1 MRVYDYNG
9 NGRWSADAGVERYQG
24 YCRELG
30 TLLSED
36 IVPRN
41 HSQDDV
47 TRIYPI
53 MEEIIAGAE
62 GGDKACIAIALE
74 FIEEDQYFPFGK
86 SLKANAARALR
97 RAALSEEQIERIR
110 RRVVNMLLEGII
122 PHEFKEYAKLL
133 RRVGLG
139 SWWPLL
145 EQGVPRDNRYA
156 MRFFIY
162 LRDHPRDVHS

>member
-1 MRVYDYNG
+1 MRAYDYNG
-9 NGRWSADAGVERYQG
+9 NGRWSTDAVMERYQG
-24 YCRELG
+24 YCRELA
-30 TLLSED
+30 TFISAD
-36 IVPRN
+36 IVPRRD
-41 HSQDDV
+41 SQDDV

-53 MEEIIAGAE
+53 MDEIIAGAE

-74 FIEEDQYFPFGK
+74 FIEEDQHFPFGK
-86 SLKANAARALR
+86 RLKANAARALR
-97 RAALSEEQIERIR
+97 RAALSEEQIERVR
-110 RRVVNMLLEGII
+110 QRVVNMLLAGII
-122 PHEFKEYAKLL
+122 PYEFKEYAKLL

-162 LRDHPRDVHS
+162 LRDHLRDVPS